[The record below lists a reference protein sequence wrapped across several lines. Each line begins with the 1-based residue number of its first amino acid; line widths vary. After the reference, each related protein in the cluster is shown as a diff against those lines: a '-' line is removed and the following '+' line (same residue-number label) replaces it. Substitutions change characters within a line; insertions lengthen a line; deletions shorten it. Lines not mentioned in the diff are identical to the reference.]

1 MEKENKTV
9 RCAIYTRKS
18 HEEGL
23 EQDFNSLDAQRE
35 SGENYIASQKTR
47 GWVCLPERYDDG
59 GFSGGNTNRP
69 GLIKLMTDI
78 AAGKIDVVVVYK
90 IDRLSRSICD
100 FAELSKTFDK
110 YGTSFVAVTQDIN
123 TSTSSGRMMLNIL
136 VTFAQYEREVIAE
149 RIRDKMSA
157 SRKKGLW
164 VGGVTPYG
172 YQALNKKLEIV
183 PEQAEI
189 VKNIFQRYSETGSA
203 KQVCDELDAAG
214 IRNRTGKKFA
224 PPMIYRMLE
233 NHSYLGQV
241 EYKGEVFPGEHS
253 AIIGKKL
260 WDEVHET
267 LKANTIDVNGNTRRQ
282 ETQASLKGL
291 LKCGHCGC
299 SMGPTFTGKKGK
311 NYLYYIC
318 EKDYKSTRPSCPV
331 RRVAGGDIESLVVEQ
346 LQKLFN
352 SQTFIDLTA
361 DSGGMSRDS
370 VANAFA
376 NLSGFWKELFPTE
389 RNRLLRLLL
398 DRVTINEGNIEIT
411 VKTEGMKNLMKELEH
426 EHD

>member
-1 MEKENKTV
+1 MENENKTV
-9 RCAIYTRKS
+9 RYAIYTRKS

-23 EQDFNSLDAQRE
+23 VQDFNSLDAQRE

-69 GLIKLMTDI
+69 GLIKLMNDI
-78 AAGKIDVVVVYK
+78 ATGKIDVLVYK

-123 TSTSSGRMMLNIL
+123 TSTGSRRMMLNIL

-233 NHSYLGQV
+233 NHSYIGQV
-241 EYKGEVFPGEHS
+241 EYKGEVFPGEHT

-260 WDEVHET
+260 WT
-267 LKANTIDVNGNTRRQ
+267 
-282 ETQASLKGL
+282 
-291 LKCGHCGC
+291 
-299 SMGPTFTGKKGK
+299 M
-311 NYLYYIC
+311 
-318 EKDYKSTRPSCPV
+318 STKR
-331 RRVAGGDIESLVVEQ
+331 
-346 LQKLFN
+346 
-352 SQTFIDLTA
+352 
-361 DSGGMSRDS
+361 
-370 VANAFA
+370 
-376 NLSGFWKELFPTE
+376 
-389 RNRLLRLLL
+389 
-398 DRVTINEGNIEIT
+398 
-411 VKTEGMKNLMKELEH
+411 
-426 EHD
+426 